1 MSNHTIAEIEAEVK
15 RTLAFITEG
24 EMKKAIE
31 THTAHYAVGYLSQ
44 SIKYIA
50 DRLEKA
56 KALSAAEC

>member
-1 MSNHTIAEIEAEVK
+1 MNHHIRDIEDEIK
-15 RTLAFITEG
+15 RTIDFITSG
-24 EMKKAIE
+24 EMDARIE
-31 THTAHYAVGYLSQ
+31 EFTAHYAVGYLSQ

>member
-1 MSNHTIAEIEAEVK
+1 MNHHIRDIEDEIK
-15 RTLAFITEG
+15 RLLELIETG
-24 EMKKAIE
+24 EMDERIRE
-31 THTAHYAVGYLSQ
+31 HGPHYAIGYMRG